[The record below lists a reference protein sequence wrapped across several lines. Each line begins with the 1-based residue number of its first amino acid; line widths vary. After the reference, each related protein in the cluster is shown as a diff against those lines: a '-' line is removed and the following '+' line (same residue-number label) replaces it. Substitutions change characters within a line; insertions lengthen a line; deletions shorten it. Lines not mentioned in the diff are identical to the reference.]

1 MRAINNIGYQA
12 LPIIYLHVDAGY
24 PADQSPYDD
33 PYDEVNHFLL
43 LYK

>member
-1 MRAINNIGYQA
+1 MPAINNIGYQA
-12 LPIIYLHVDAGY
+12 LPIIYLHDDAGY
-24 PADQSPYDD
+24 PANQSPYDD